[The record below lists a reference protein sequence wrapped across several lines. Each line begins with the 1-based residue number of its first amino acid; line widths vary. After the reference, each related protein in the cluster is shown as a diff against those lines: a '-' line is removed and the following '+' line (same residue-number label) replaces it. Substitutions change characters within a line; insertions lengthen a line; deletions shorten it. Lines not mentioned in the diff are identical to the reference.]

1 MTTDVRDQR
10 SPPTSPRAVLGMDIP
25 SISGNSMGSS
35 NGSGASG
42 SGSGANGIGAGENN
56 SDNGSGG
63 SEYDSNTTWIH
74 DIFQGTTVNET
85 RCLCCE
91 TVTTRDEKF
100 LDLSLEISH
109 NSSITSCLRNFSK
122 TETLSDEDKFYC
134 DVCCSHQEA
143 TRRMRIKKLP
153 SILAL
158 HLKRFKFVEHLGR
171 LKKLSCRYFIYL
183 IKKCI
188 F

>member
-1 MTTDVRDQR
+1 MGGSAGNTG
-10 SPPTSPRAVLGMDIP
+10 SLG
-25 SISGNSMGSS
+25 SSS
-35 NGSGASG
+35 NGSGSTNTDESESKA
-42 SGSGANGIGAGENN
+42 E
-56 SDNGSGG
+56 SDN
-63 SEYDSNTTWIH
+63 NTNRTWIH

-91 TVTTRDEKF
+91 TITTRDENF

-122 TETLSDEDKFYC
+122 TETLADEDKFYC

-153 SILAL
+153 SNLAL

-171 LKKLSCRYFIYL
+171 LKKLSCRYGHTHDSSYL
-183 IKKCI
+183 TNDSEKSPLDVMICTLDSHTLQRGI
-188 F
+188 Q